1 MKSLADLNLTPR
13 AKSTIQQM
21 DEAIANG
28 ATVHMKWTCV
38 HCGARQTFVE
48 PNSVYET
55 GGRCEECNKVT
66 DVLQDERADT
76 NFLAIWGGG
85 SK

>member
-1 MKSLADLNLTPR
+1 MKSLSDLNLTPR

-21 DEAIANG
+21 DEAIVRG
-28 ATVHMKWTCV
+28 ATVHMKWSCV
-38 HCGARQTFVE
+38 HCGSRQTFAE
-48 PNSVYET
+48 PNSVHIQ

-76 NFLAIWGGG
+76 NFLAIWGGR
-85 SK
+85 K